1 MSQQEE
7 IKDLLF
13 DAVIDGE
20 DEEVHE
26 LTTEALA
33 IGISAEDVLYQAL
46 IPALEEVGRLFE
58 TGEYFVP
65 EMLVGAKAMKR
76 GLNIIRPILAE
87 SGAKPIG
94 TFLILTV
101 KGDIHDIGKDLV
113 RVMLEGTGFKVVD
126 LGVNVE
132 PSAMIEAIQEHQPQI
147 VGFSAF
153 LTTTM
158 PMFKA
163 KIEAIEAAGL
173 RDQVKIMVG
182 GAPVTEEYARHVGAD
197 GFATEASTAAR
208 IAVDFIEN
216 PETSPHLLIVDPE
229 QETKDFAKANWQD
242 YEMPRPARILQA
254 KAPMSSLERVLA
266 VLQHEEP
273 DRVPHFEWVH
283 DLDLIKD
290 MTGGGDYHDL
300 VEQLDIDAV
309 MTGPLYRKRS
319 LGGDLTVDEWGS
331 VRRMGKDNYAMPV
344 DDQAPIQSLADLE
357 KWEAPDPDDD
367 YRYEKIKETVKR
379 FGGKRAIILQMRDV
393 WSGPRDYI
401 GYAQLFINLSE
412 CPELVEGVVIKCV
425 DHYIRV
431 IQRSAELGVNIVF
444 TGDDVADN
452 RGPMFSPDLWQNLF
466 IPHYRRLVKAIHDAD
481 LYHWKHSDGNMYPLL
496 DSIVGAGSDGIDP
509 IDPSGGME
517 LSVVKAKYG
526 DKVAIKGNVDQT
538 ELLMYGP
545 PQKVVE
551 AVKACIR
558 DAGAGGGYVCSSSN
572 SIHSGVDPELYQVMV
587 DAVHHYGRYPLDM
600 ALLAPS
606 EDRMAVAARARPTT
620 IRAGPI

>member
-1 MSQQEE
+1 MTNADA
-7 IKDLLF
+7 IKDELY
-13 DAVIDGE
+13 DGVIDG
-20 DEEVHE
+20 DDASVVA
-26 LTTEALA
+26 LTQEGLD
-33 IGISAEDVLYQAL
+33 IGLPAGDILYEAL

-65 EMLVGAKAMKR
+65 EMLVGAKAMKG
-76 GLNIIRPILAE
+76 GLNLLRPLLAQ

-94 TFLILTV
+94 TYLLLTV

-113 RVMLEGTGFKVVD
+113 RVMLEGAGFTVVD

-132 PSAMIEAIQEHQPQI
+132 PATMIEAIKEHQPQI

-158 PMFKA
+158 PMFKTN
-163 KIEAIEAAGL
+163 IEALEAAGL

-197 GFATEASTAAR
+197 GFAAEASTAAR
-208 IAVDFIEN
+208 IAVDFIKN
-216 PETSPHLLIVDPE
+216 PDTSTYLLRAEDKPV
-229 QETKDFAKANWQD
+229 TKTFAKVGG
-242 YEMPRPARILQA
+242 ERFVLPRPKRIYPA
-254 KAPMSSLERVLA
+254 KEEMKPVERVLA
-266 VLQHEEP
+266 VLRHQEP

-283 DLDLIKD
+283 DLDLIKT
-290 MTGGGDYHDL
+290 MTKGGDYFDL
-300 VEQLDIDAV
+300 VELLDLDGV
-309 MTGPLYRKRS
+309 MTKPIYRKES
-319 LGGDLTVDEWGS
+319 LRGDLWSDEWGA
-331 VRRMGKDNYAMPV
+331 VRRIGKDNYAMPV
-344 DDQAPIQSLADLE
+344 DDQAPIKSMADLE
-357 KWEAPDPDDD
+357 KWQPPDVDASF
-367 YRYEKIKETVKR
+367 RYEQIKATIDR
-379 FGGKRAIILQMRDV
+379 FGSDRAIILQMRDV

-401 GYAQLFINLSE
+401 GYAQLFINLKE
-412 CPELVEGVVIKCV
+412 QPDLVEGVVIKCV
-425 DHYIRV
+425 DHYISV
-431 IQRSAELGVNIVF
+431 IERAAEMGVHIVF

-452 RGPMFSPDLWQNLF
+452 RGPMFDPELWDSLF
-466 IPHYRRLVKAIHDAD
+466 LPHFRRLVKAIHATG

-545 PQKVVE
+545 PTKVVE
-551 AVKACIR
+551 EVKSCIR
-558 DAGAGGGYVCSSSN
+558 DAGIGGGYVCSSSN

-587 DAVHHYGRYPLDM
+587 DTIHHYGRYPLDM
-600 ALLAPS
+600 DMLAPVTTPAS
-606 EDRMAVAARARPTT
+606 QMA
-620 IRAGPI
+620 